1 MSEHKLVDPEAWAA
15 AQVDAAA
22 RGLLLPEKPKRT
34 KAAPVKVRGVYFKA
48 RPAGEAIG
56 PKGERGEWWA
66 SYYDGDGG
74 RHREKCGTRSQ
85 AVAVYQRRKSE
96 VRQGRLFPENM
107 RKVQAVTLAAVCKSY
122 LEALAANGRDP
133 RGQVKTRLA
142 EVQAIMG
149 DVPAASIRP
158 QDIEALKAKLAEAE
172 ARGRG
177 RTRRPASVNRYVQ
190 DIRAAYNLARRNGLA
205 DKNPVADVR
214 LLRENNKRVREVTP
228 EEEAAILA
236 ALEPTGRRF
245 HTDLRP
251 VVRFLTLTGLRAGE
265 ACGLTWGDVDIKAEV
280 ATLTRTKAGKVQHI
294 PLSAEAL
301 DILRALGAQADDLA
315 RRNGKTERNPYVF
328 GWPDGRPWTSGYLT
342 HEFHKAAVKAGVVDV
357 HVHDLRHTAACRWL
371 RAGVGIFTVSKLL
384 RHASVVMSERYAHLD
399 AGDLKAAVNCATATR
414 TATSKKTSS

>member
-1 MSEHKLVDPEAWAA
+1 MSEHKPVLVDPEAWAA

-22 RGLLLPEKPKRT
+22 RGLLLPEKPKRA
-34 KAAPVKVRGVYFKA
+34 KAAPVKVRGVYFKV

-122 LEALAANGRDP
+122 LAALAANGRDP

-149 DVPAASIRP
+149 DVPAVSIRP

-177 RTRRPASVNRYVQ
+177 RTRRAASVNRYVQ
-190 DIRAAYNLARRNGLA
+190 DIRAAYNLARRVLDRNH
-205 DKNPVADVR
+205 KPV
-214 LLRENNKRVREVTP
+214 
-228 EEEAAILA
+228 
-236 ALEPTGRRF
+236 
-245 HTDLRP
+245 
-251 VVRFLTLTGLRAGE
+251 
-265 ACGLTWGDVDIKAEV
+265 
-280 ATLTRTKAGKVQHI
+280 
-294 PLSAEAL
+294 
-301 DILRALGAQADDLA
+301 
-315 RRNGKTERNPYVF
+315 
-328 GWPDGRPWTSGYLT
+328 YL
-342 HEFHKAAVKAGVVDV
+342 
-357 HVHDLRHTAACRWL
+357 
-371 RAGVGIFTVSKLL
+371 
-384 RHASVVMSERYAHLD
+384 
-399 AGDLKAAVNCATATR
+399 
-414 TATSKKTSS
+414 